1 MRLEITEEVFTL
13 VNINKRRTAPLHRL
27 QGPFQIGRL
36 QIFTCIFYGTTR
48 KNEGVE
54 GGGEASLFTKDQCWS
69 GEGRKASS

>member
-54 GGGEASLFTKDQCWS
+54 GGGRSEFIYKRSVLVWGGKKGF
-69 GEGRKASS
+69 